1 MNEGKKNSER
11 VGIKR
16 KLCEND
22 KVYFK
27 DDDNDEKLSLLLKN

>member
-1 MNEGKKNSER
+1 MKKKKPVR
-11 VGIKR
+11 VEIKR